1 MSENKKGYSAIIE
14 GFVFT
19 NQTEAEQAGKE
30 AEGVRYI
37 RQRTNMDDPN
47 MVLSI
52 YNKMIR
58 QNLFETAVGFS
69 YLKDLQDYLRS
80 IPFICQEDILPI
92 PVQHPALV
100 AAIREVR
107 RTAGKKQRGQAAGA
121 VNIDYKQRCR
131 LATFFAGILAVC
143 VVAMFVITATAN
155 STTILNYETRL
166 IDKYASWEQEL
177 TERETAVKEMER
189 SLGISQE

>member
-14 GFVFT
+14 GFAFT
-19 NQTEAEQAGKE
+19 NQAEAEQAGKE

-107 RTAGKKQRGQAAGA
+107 RTAGKSSGDRQRGQSILTISSAAVSQHFSPGFW
-121 VNIDYKQRCR
+121 R
-131 LATFFAGILAVC
+131 
-143 VVAMFVITATAN
+143 
-155 STTILNYETRL
+155 S
-166 IDKYASWEQEL
+166 ASWRCL
-177 TERETAVKEMER
+177 
-189 SLGISQE
+189 